1 MAALNQAVACQRGGD
16 EDEAVALFRWAK
28 VASPLENE
36 VRLEVVPGTREL
48 KGRDEWQLRHLLDAA
63 PRAFRMTLDL
73 TELDGITEDGCQALK
88 DFGAAVAL
96 QRRKFRI
103 LYPIG
108 GEVAE
113 ALRETGTLDDPQ
125 IEFSEGG
132 TA

>member
-1 MAALNQAVACQRGGD
+1 
-16 EDEAVALFRWAK
+16 
-28 VASPLENE
+28 
-36 VRLEVVPGTREL
+36 
-48 KGRDEWQLRHLLDAA
+48 
-63 PRAFRMTLDL
+63 MTLDL
-73 TELDGITEDGCQALK
+73 TELDGITEDGCQALR

-125 IEFSEGG
+125 IEFSEGR